1 MTEYIDN
8 AITLDT
14 IIDGNEKKL
23 RDLANENRETAKSYV
38 FDNIRNGLLPDDE
51 TLKELNITRNIGES
65 KFSHIVMD
73 RYIVKDNKVYQKD
86 SVKQVASLI
95 KELNTIEKS
104 ADKFVTEE

>member
-14 IIDGNEKKL
+14 IVDENGKTLLELIKQ
-23 RDLANENRETAKSYV
+23 NRETAKSYV
-38 FDNIRNGLLPDDE
+38 FDNIRDGLLPDDE

-65 KFSHIVMD
+65 EFSHIIFERHV
-73 RYIVKDNKVYQKD
+73 VKDNKVYQKD

-95 KELNTIEKS
+95 KELNTIEKT